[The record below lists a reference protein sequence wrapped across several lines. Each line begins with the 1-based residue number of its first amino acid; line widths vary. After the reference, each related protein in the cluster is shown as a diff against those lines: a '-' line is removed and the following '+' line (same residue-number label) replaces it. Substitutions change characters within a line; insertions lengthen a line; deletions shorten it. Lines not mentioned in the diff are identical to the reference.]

1 MSRSSTPGSSPVHD
15 GPDHGSAHVPAPRV
29 VEGRTRRGR
38 ARLVAVAVT
47 LLILT
52 TTSPL
57 LLLALL
63 ERQEVGGLAPS
74 SSPLHVLVTGSD
86 SRAGLSEEERRE
98 LTTGSASGERTDT
111 ILVVTVKGR
120 DVGVLAFPRDLLV
133 TRCDGSVGRINAA
146 IGVGGPTCLVQT
158 VSAVSGLPVHH
169 HVAVDLGG
177 FRDVVDAVGG
187 VTVCLDRA
195 IVDRSAGID
204 LPEGCQTLDGV
215 DALGY
220 VRVRKIDSDLKRIE
234 RQQTFLRALAS
245 ELVDPTLLVRPWRVV
260 AIVRGLSGAL
270 TVDGDLGPI
279 GLARLAI
286 GLRAL
291 AGGDAIMATVPT
303 VSATTSA
310 GASVLRAREAEA
322 QALYA
327 SFADGSVLTPSR

>member
-1 MSRSSTPGSSPVHD
+1 M
-15 GPDHGSAHVPAPRV
+15 
-29 VEGRTRRGR
+29 
-38 ARLVAVAVT
+38 
-47 LLILT
+47 LT

-63 ERQEVGGLAPS
+63 ERQEVGALARS

-111 ILVVTVKGR
+111 ILVVTVKGS

-158 VSAVSGLPVHH
+158 VSAVSGLPIHH
-169 HVAVDLGG
+169 HVAITFGG

-187 VTVCLDRA
+187 VTLCLDRA

-204 LPEGCQTLDGV
+204 LPAGCQTLDGV

-220 VRVRKIDSDLKRIE
+220 VRVRKIDSDLQRIE
-234 RQQTFLRALAS
+234 RQQDFLRALAR

-270 TVDGDLGPI
+270 TVDRDLGPV
-279 GLARLAI
+279 GFARLAI

-291 AGGDAIMATVPT
+291 AAGDAVMATVPT

-310 GASVLRAREAEA
+310 GASVLRARDAEA

-327 SFADGSVLTPSR
+327 SFADGSVLDQPR